1 MIEQYRQIIASS
13 LAFAMTVS
21 GWLAS
26 AITVDREFVEWG
38 EALSVTGFW
47 VLATCFTM
55 GVLMCAVRS
64 LVGMYKSAIAERDA
78 RIERLE
84 SELREERAKR

>member
-1 MIEQYRQIIASS
+1 MIDQYRQIIGAS

-26 AITVDREFVEWG
+26 TIPINREFIEWG

-47 VLATCFTM
+47 VFATVFTM
-55 GVLMCAVRS
+55 GILMAAVRNMI
-64 LVGMYKSAIAERDA
+64 GMYKSAIAERDA
-78 RIERLE
+78 RIQVLE
-84 SELREERAKR
+84 ADLREERAKR

>member
-1 MIEQYRQIIASS
+1 MIDQYRQIIGAS

-26 AITVDREFVEWG
+26 TIPINREFVDWG
-38 EALSVTGFW
+38 ETLSVTGFW
-47 VLATCFTM
+47 VFATLFTM
-55 GVLMCAVRS
+55 SILMVAVRS
-64 LVGMYKSAIAERDA
+64 LVGMYKSAIAERDT